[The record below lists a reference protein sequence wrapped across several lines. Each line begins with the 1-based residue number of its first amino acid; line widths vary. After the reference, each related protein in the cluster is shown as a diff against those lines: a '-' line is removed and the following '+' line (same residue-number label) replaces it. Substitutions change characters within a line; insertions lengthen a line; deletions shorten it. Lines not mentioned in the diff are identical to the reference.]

1 MSENKKRGSTTD
13 FFLKYVKKEKN
24 LKELDNEKKE
34 EFDIK
39 KTKSMD
45 YIAKIYNSVNKIL
58 DKMLKSRQ
66 SVLLVSL
73 VLSLILF
80 ITLAGGDVV
89 STTTS
94 GKVIKEVAVKVEG
107 LKDGY
112 EVSGIPTNVNI
123 MLVGPSIDIYT
134 AQLTKNYEV
143 YADLSGYSE
152 GVHTI
157 SLRTR
162 NFSNDLKVSVVPET
176 SSITISKTIS
186 KNFKLGYEFI
196 NQNELDEKYAVSMKE
211 LSKDTVKVE
220 ASKATLSKID
230 HVNALINVSDKI
242 KSFTDTCEIKAYD
255 AANNE
260 IKCKITPNTVKA
272 TCRVDSYSKD
282 VAVKPHFIGELKEG
296 YEIKS
301 YKLSPSTITI
311 YGKRSDISDINS
323 ISCDV
328 NITDLS
334 GSTKLTSLTLENND
348 KISKKSK
355 DTIDISL
362 TIGKKGD

>member
-1 MSENKKRGSTTD
+1 MKQRYVFHASSSGTEAVIGLGAPICFMGLVLLMMIIFYFIFPQINITGQLNRSFRLEIVFIMPSLIITY

-196 NQNELDEKYAVSMKE
+196 NQNELNEKYAVSMKE

-230 HVNALINVSDKI
+230 HVNALINVSDKL
-242 KSFTDTCEIKAYD
+242 Y
-255 AANNE
+255 
-260 IKCKITPNTVKA
+260 
-272 TCRVDSYSKD
+272 
-282 VAVKPHFIGELKEG
+282 G
-296 YEIKS
+296 YM
-301 YKLSPSTITI
+301 
-311 YGKRSDISDINS
+311 
-323 ISCDV
+323 
-328 NITDLS
+328 
-334 GSTKLTSLTLENND
+334 
-348 KISKKSK
+348 
-355 DTIDISL
+355 
-362 TIGKKGD
+362 